1 MCNPAI
7 GRFLLGKL
15 CKTCCG
21 KLALRFWMGCKAQAA
36 AIAVLWR
43 GFATPQHAKT
53 RRCQQRRRFC
63 RASLGLALVFGAVSM
78 AAAQPAK
85 TLKLSHQWQTGDA
98 RDKGARLFAKEV
110 EKRDKSFRFRI
121 YSGASLISSPVKQ
134 IDALMD
140 GAVDLAIFPLIYGV
154 GRAPDF
160 SATII
165 PGVASSIIDA
175 KRLQGTE
182 FETIVQEI
190 ARESGFHILTW
201 WWMEGGIANRVRP
214 TTDPQSV
221 NGLKFRGADRTI
233 DQMLREAGASVFSMP
248 STELYSALQTGVLDG
263 LMTTY
268 DSLMSMRIYE
278 QVKYATVGGEYTT
291 FVVFNPL
298 VIATKV
304 WDALTPAQQ
313 TAFTEAGRATQDE
326 FDRLQREARQNVVER
341 FRAAGVETRAMTQEE
356 YAAWLRLAK
365 NTAWPAF
372 AATSERAARLL
383 QAAARP

>member
-1 MCNPAI
+1 MCNQAF
-7 GRFLLGKL
+7 GRLF
-15 CKTCCG
+15 
-21 KLALRFWMGCKAQAA
+21 
-36 AIAVLWR
+36 I
-43 GFATPQHAKT
+43 
-53 RRCQQRRRFC
+53 
-63 RASLGLALVFGAVSM
+63 GLALVFCAVSM
-78 AAAQPAK
+78 ALAQPVKA
-85 TLKLSHQWQTGDA
+85 LKLSHQWQTGDA
-98 RDKGARLFAKEV
+98 RDKGAKLFAKEV
-110 EKRDKSFRFRI
+110 EKRDAAFKFRI

-140 GAVDLAIFPLIYGV
+140 GAVDLAVFPLIYGV

-165 PGVASSIIDA
+165 PGVASSIDDA

-182 FETIVQEI
+182 FETLVQEI

-214 TTDPQSV
+214 TSDPQSV
-221 NGLKFRGADRTI
+221 AGLKFRGADRTI
-233 DQMLREAGASVFSMP
+233 DHMLREAGASVFSMP
-248 STELYSALQTGVLDG
+248 STELYSALQTGVIDG

-298 VIATKV
+298 VISTKV

-313 TAFTEAGRATQDE
+313 TAFTEAGRATQE
-326 FDRLQREARQNVVER
+326 AFDQWQREARQNVVER
-341 FRAAGVETRAMTQEE
+341 FRKAGVEVRSMTQED
-356 YAAWLRLAK
+356 YTAWLRLAK
-365 NTAWPAF
+365 GSAWPAF
-372 AATSERAARLL
+372 AVTSPRAARLL
-383 QAAARP
+383 EAAARH